1 MSEDLLKVKSIL
13 KARGCSNRTIN
24 NYLSSLNRFKNY
36 FKGQDVSKFNE
47 DKILEYLKI
56 NFIDLG
62 MAPATINLNRA
73 AIKYYYLVNFN
84 KKFNDTL
91 LPYCKTV
98 SKFPPILSKKDILY
112 LIKSTKNLMHK
123 IWLCLGFGSGLRV
136 SEVASL
142 KICDFSYRLRKI
154 KIYGKGG
161 KERYVPFPSYT
172 HDLLLKYYKLN
183 KDKIIASSGYLFP
196 KVHKDSSSNHIH
208 DETIKSFFYKIKK
221 KYNLDK
227 GMSFHT
233 LRHSFAT
240 EFIKNGGDLWKL
252 KDILGH
258 SSINTTTVYLHMAE
272 SFNEIHSPLD
282 GDI

>member
-1 MSEDLLKVKSIL
+1 
-13 KARGCSNRTIN
+13 
-24 NYLSSLNRFKNY
+24 
-36 FKGQDVSKFNE
+36 
-47 DKILEYLKI
+47 
-56 NFIDLG
+56 
-62 MAPATINLNRA
+62 
-73 AIKYYYLVNFN
+73 
-84 KKFNDTL
+84 
-91 LPYCKTV
+91 
-98 SKFPPILSKKDILY
+98 
-112 LIKSTKNLMHK
+112 MHK

-136 SEVASL
+136 SEVANL
-142 KICDFSYRLRKI
+142 KTSDFSYRLRKI

-183 KDKIIASSGYLFP
+183 KDRIIASGGYIFP
-196 KVHKDSSSNHIH
+196 KAHRDSSSNHIH

-221 KYNLDK
+221 KYKLNKD
-227 GMSFHT
+227 MSFHT

-282 GDI
+282 DDI